1 VEKLKKT
8 ATDLLN
14 VKFVGPVFGE
24 AKWDFLRS
32 GDVMVLPTYSENF
45 GIVVAES
52 LAVGVPVITTKGTPW
67 EELNTTN
74 CGWWI
79 DLSELNLKKAI
90 EKVITT
96 DEKDIKMMGYN
107 GKRLVNDKY
116 DVSQVAKNMFKLYK
130 KNSFK
135 NG

>member
-1 VEKLKKT
+1 
-8 ATDLLN
+8 
-14 VKFVGPVFGE
+14 
-24 AKWDFLRS
+24 
-32 GDVMVLPTYSENF
+32 MVLPTYSENF

-107 GKRLVNDKY
+107 VKRLVNDKY